1 MLLNLFSFFHQEYQN
16 IKGKFSLQ
24 INWVWVP
31 VPHPPFHTHTPAKD
45 PRRSLEH
52 SLKTLTFHECIP
64 PIACPGLESHA
75 TSLYPEDHRQ
85 THPSRRR
92 TQSHPGCSLGASSFY
107 LCLKKKKKN
116 SYFVFLS
123 GVGAWDNF
131 ISSNLFTVF
140 LFERPEPADINVR
153 VKI

>member
-1 MLLNLFSFFHQEYQN
+1 MSVFHPLLALGWNPMPHLCIRKIIGKHILAGEGHNLIQD
-16 IKGKFSLQ
+16 
-24 INWVWVP
+24 VP
-31 VPHPPFHTHTPAKD
+31 W
-45 PRRSLEH
+45 
-52 SLKTLTFHECIP
+52 
-64 PIACPGLESHA
+64 GLHLFICA
-75 TSLYPEDHRQ
+75 
-85 THPSRRR
+85 
-92 TQSHPGCSLGASSFY
+92 
-107 LCLKKKKKN
+107 LKKNN